1 MTARSLGKF
10 FFSDGDTLER
20 CYKDSLSG
28 FREWYQLEHASDWV
42 LIEENI
48 GEHLSI
54 DETSLQDDLFTFLSN
69 KEGHC
74 KKGTIV
80 AAVRGTKA
88 QDVVA
93 VLLKIP
99 EEQRL
104 KVKEVTMDL
113 SESMAD
119 IVMQA
124 FPNATIVLDC
134 FHIIARSPGQGP
146 QGEKRV
152 QEAPEAQCGPSPMVS
167 QDASQEVQR
176 QDQRPQ
182 AGP

>member
-1 MTARSLGKF
+1 MT
-10 FFSDGDTLER
+10 DGDNLER
-20 CYKDSLSG
+20 AYKHHLSD
-28 FREWYQLEHASDWV
+28 FPEWDQLEHASDGV

-88 QDVVA
+88 QDVVE

-113 SESMAD
+113 SD
-119 IVMQA
+119 
-124 FPNATIVLDC
+124 
-134 FHIIARSPGQGP
+134 
-146 QGEKRV
+146 
-152 QEAPEAQCGPSPMVS
+152 
-167 QDASQEVQR
+167 
-176 QDQRPQ
+176 
-182 AGP
+182 